1 MKKLLFV
8 LLLLA
13 AGIVGFGFYRGWFT
27 VNQQT
32 LKHDETT
39 ARNAIHGLEQRA
51 KNQTVDRNPPVQDR
65 K

>member
-1 MKKLLFV
+1 MKTLLLA

-27 VNQQT
+27 VNQPT

-39 ARNAIHGLEQRA
+39 ARNAIHGLEQKA
-51 KNQTVDRNPPVQDR
+51 KDQTVDRKPPVQDR